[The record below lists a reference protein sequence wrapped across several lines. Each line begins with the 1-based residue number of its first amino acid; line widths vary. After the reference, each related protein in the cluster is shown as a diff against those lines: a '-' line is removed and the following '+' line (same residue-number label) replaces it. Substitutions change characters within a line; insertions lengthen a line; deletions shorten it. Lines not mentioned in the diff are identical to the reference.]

1 VALALE
7 TSCSGSDPRSFALGL
22 LSAHE
27 EHVLVA
33 QPPVPP
39 INMRVDVRLADVASG
54 NGSGNASGN
63 ESGNERGESYREW
76 PLDELLRAMATRPV
90 RRVLG
95 NYRSTSPIYRLE
107 LEGGLQIGFKPAI
120 PGQETWW
127 RHDVVAYRLARVLGI
142 QARVPPAVAR
152 RVRVD
157 ELGDA
162 VREDGLI
169 TAPDDHDS
177 VPGVAIFWLPVLR
190 TTYLDWST
198 HRAEWQPWMEAR
210 GRMPTGRDAERA
222 AEISSV
228 IVFDYLQA
236 NEDRWNDANI
246 RADENEHL
254 VYRDNNVGWFL
265 AKMQD
270 LTWGRET
277 LGGTQRFSRALVDAL
292 ERATPDALRE
302 ELARA
307 DDAGLPLTDERVIRA
322 YGARQREVLRYVR
335 RLRER
340 YGDESVL
347 PWP

>member
-1 VALALE
+1 MLMLALE
-7 TSCSGSDPRSFALGL
+7 TSCSGTDPRAFALGL
-22 LSAHE
+22 LGQRAE
-27 EHVLVA
+27 RVMVA
-33 QPPVPP
+33 RPPVPP
-39 INMRVDVRLADVASG
+39 INMRVDVRLAGETQHAEVGSG
-54 NGSGNASGN
+54 NGQSG
-63 ESGNERGESYREW
+63 ERYREW
-76 PLDELLRAMATRPV
+76 ALDELLQAMATRPV

-142 QARVPPAVAR
+142 QARVPPAVVR
-152 RVRVD
+152 RVRVE

-162 VREDGLI
+162 VRADGLI
-169 TAPDDHDS
+169 TAPDDHGF
-177 VPGVAIFWLPVLR
+177 VPGVAIFWLPTLR
-190 TTYLDWST
+190 TTFLDWSS

-210 GRMPTGRDAERA
+210 HAPPAGRDAELA

-228 IVFDYLQA
+228 LVFDYLQA

-246 RADENEHL
+246 RADENDHL

-270 LTWGRET
+270 VTWGRDT
-277 LGGTQRFSRALVDAL
+277 LGGTQRFSRSLVDAL

-302 ELARA
+302 EIARA
-307 DDAGLPLTDERVIRA
+307 DDAGVPLIDERVLRA

-340 YGDESVL
+340 YGDEAVF
-347 PWP
+347 PWQ